1 MTAAVA
7 SFVKKPRALNLAMV
21 PANDMAPSL
30 ERAARSVA
38 TPARLPAQP
47 TRGDELAEAAREAP
61 AILSRNDAAAMATR
75 PLDTYRGVAVTVR
88 GEEGDP
94 SFTLSLLHEEAEHTL
109 QLTESSDAG
118 TIARAWQ
125 GWAKALD
132 LPLLAV
138 MPDGTVYAEL
148 SALGVVLAEQPSPRR
163 KGSPLVGRRSRYGR
177 RRRAEPLPHTL
188 ADAPRHQGREIIAR
202 T

>member
-1 MTAAVA
+1 MNAAVA
-7 SFVKKPRALNLAMV
+7 SFVKKPRALNIAMV
-21 PANDMAPSL
+21 PANDMAPSH
-30 ERAARSVA
+30 ERAARCGSA
-38 TPARLPAQP
+38 PARSQAQP
-47 TRGDELAEAAREAP
+47 SRGDDLADAAREAP
-61 AILSRNDAAAMATR
+61 AILSRSDAAAKATR
-75 PLDTYRGVAVTVR
+75 PLETYRGVSVTVH
-88 GEEGDP
+88 GEECDP

-109 QLTESSDAG
+109 LLTESSDAV

-148 SALGVVLAEQPSPRR
+148 SALGVVLAEQPCPRR

-177 RRRAEPLPHTL
+177 RRRAEPLPHSL
-188 ADAPRHQGREIIAR
+188 ADAPRHVGREIIAR